1 MILLR
6 LKTFAKKGKSDWTAE
21 EEAEWETNTR
31 FTEPMKK
38 CYKVSR
44 AVKDTVAGL
53 TGMAT
58 GGLLA
63 SAKSKKGSHALVG
76 AALGATA
83 GVGLAK
89 AHRKLTGKNKKAE
102 ELIESKGKE
111 YNELNKKHVK
121 RYRAGKPTDWNL
133 LDKMSDIKNK
143 TKKEVSEL

>member
-6 LKTFAKKGKSDWTAE
+6 LKTFAKKEKSDWTAE

-38 CYKVSR
+38 GYKISR
-44 AVKDTVAGL
+44 AAKDTVAGL

-58 GGLLA
+58 GSLLA

-83 GVGLAK
+83 SVGLAK

-102 ELIESKGKE
+102 ELIESRGKE
-111 YNELNKKHVK
+111 YNELNKKYVK
-121 RYRAGKPTDWNL
+121 RYRAGKPKDWSL

-143 TKKEVSEL
+143 TMKEVSEL